1 MSAGQKQS
9 KESIIN
15 LSQYIGKDIRVKFQ
29 GGREVTGVLKSF
41 DNQLNMILDDCIETI
56 RDKSDPYLM
65 TDQKRKLNLVVVRG
79 TLVSTIFP
87 MSGTEIIENPFL
99 SMEEQ

>member
-1 MSAGQKQS
+1 MSGGQKQS

-15 LSQYIGKDIRVKFQ
+15 LSQYVGKDIRVKFQ

-41 DNQLNMILDDCIETI
+41 DNQLNMILDDCVETI
-56 RDKSDPYLM
+56 RDKNDPYLM

-99 SMEEQ
+99 NMEEQ